1 MALVIVEELRLPDE
15 PPIIGFQMI
24 RSTLLL
30 GYRRTGPTSG
40 SEVHG
45 TDCQVHP
52 DATLF
57 PNPPPCP
64 PIPAPPCPPIPPWP
78 SLP

>member
-30 GYRRTGPTSG
+30 GYRSHQWQRGTLHRLPGP
-40 SEVHG
+40 
-45 TDCQVHP
+45 P
-52 DATLF
+52 
-57 PNPPPCP
+57 
-64 PIPAPPCPPIPPWP
+64 
-78 SLP
+78 